1 MRKAQHTQDVK
12 LCIVSRAQVVV
23 CSVLGVPG
31 QPGACCVCCL
41 VSRVQ
46 LHTCAMCT
54 LRNVLCAVQGI
65 CTKHSIG
72 KSLYVQFTRKST
84 LHCAGCS
91 VFLGQYALCTSYVV
105 YSNQCAMCVQ
115 QARCAM
121 LIAQMSCDLLCAE
134 CFSALL
140 ALYTNSAQYPDSVQ
154 CACSKQ
160 GGHCYV
166 CSVCIVQMSCV
177 CRVFLCPGCLVH
189 KLCTAP
195 HPCAMFVYTPCRV
208 CNARCAQ

>member
-1 MRKAQHTQDVK
+1 MCWVCLDSLV
-12 LCIVSRAQVVV
+12 LVVFGAWCRV
-23 CSVLGVPG
+23 CNLISVHCAL
-31 QPGACCVCCL
+31 
-41 VSRVQ
+41 
-46 LHTCAMCT
+46 CAMFC
-54 LRNVLCAVQGI
+54 VQ
-65 CTKHSIG
+65 CKAYAQSTSYIG
-72 KSLYVQFTRKST
+72 KSLYVQFTRRST